1 MRSEGSNK
9 TRQEGKKDEM
19 EVRTQ
24 RERKGERGTQAG
36 EDERRNMET
45 RGEDS

>member
-9 TRQEGKKDEM
+9 RRQEGRKDKM

-24 RERKGERGTQAG
+24 RERKGKRGTQAG
-36 EDERRNMET
+36 EDKRRNMET